1 MVKHILLSLMLI
13 VMAAG
18 NAMASAGCCP
28 PPPEGKSK
36 EQMFREIQE
45 FKMKFLAQEM
55 EIGRAHV

>member
-55 EIGRAHV
+55 DLK